1 MAKFVPQAE
10 MSMTDQVRIRREK
23 LAALQQEGRDPFR
36 QTKYEVTADSET
48 IKQNFASME
57 GQHVSLAG
65 RIMSKRA
72 MG

>member
-48 IKQNFASME
+48 IK
-57 GQHVSLAG
+57 
-65 RIMSKRA
+65 
-72 MG
+72 